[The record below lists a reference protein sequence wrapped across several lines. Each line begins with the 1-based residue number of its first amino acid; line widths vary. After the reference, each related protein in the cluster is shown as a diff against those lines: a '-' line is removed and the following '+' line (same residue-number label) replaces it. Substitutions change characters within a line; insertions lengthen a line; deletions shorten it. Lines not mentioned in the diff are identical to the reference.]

1 MNPCFKALSNIWFV
15 NGFNYFHMSKK
26 YILDVSLPIQ
36 FKGIG
41 LFARFTENYN
51 FTAIIIILPYL
62 FSLILSIL
70 SKTIYKSNKYKA
82 FKILTLAKRC
92 AC

>member
-51 FTAIIIILPYL
+51 FTAIIIILLYL
-62 FSLILSIL
+62 FSLILFIL
-70 SKTIYKSNKYKA
+70 SKTIYKSNQ
-82 FKILTLAKRC
+82 
-92 AC
+92 